1 MSSASVFM
9 TYAINLLVNQLIK
22 PSQTKKG
29 KVKSQLALSHSPFSN
44 GEFPNFIR
52 EMETN
57 K

>member
-1 MSSASVFM
+1 LTSLDWSWKADE
-9 TYAINLLVNQLIK
+9 IE
-22 PSQTKKG
+22 QTKKG

-44 GEFPNFIR
+44 GKFPNFIE